1 MRSLSASLSA
11 ALGAPVQRPALLVE
25 AAFSVVYRWSSFAD
39 VTWNGARWFKEDI
52 TISGLAVDVM
62 RIRGSLAIGNAD
74 DVIATLVLAEG
85 VAGRRIRVW
94 GYDAAATALADVV
107 LLCDAVG
114 AAAQI
119 DGPRVSIGLRAPCEF
134 TLSPRTTVGPAAGF
148 TNLLPDGAVLQ
159 INGIALR
166 LMRR

>member
-1 MRSLSASLSA
+1 MRSLSAALSA
-11 ALGAPVQRPALLVE
+11 ALGAPVQQPALLVE
-25 AAFSVVYRWSSFAD
+25 AAFPEAYRWSSFA
-39 VTWNGARWFKEDI
+39 TIIWNGASWFKEDI
-52 TISGLAVDVM
+52 ALDGLAVDVM
-62 RIRGSLAIGNAD
+62 RIRGTLTIGNAD

-119 DGPRVSIGLRAPCEF
+119 SGSRVAIGLRAPCEF
-134 TLSPRTTVGPAAGF
+134 TLAPRTTVGAAAGF
-148 TNLLPDGAVLQ
+148 TNLMPDGAVVK
-159 INGIALR
+159 INGIDLK
-166 LMRR
+166 LERR